1 MQIRDLGAEA
11 IDEILAEAVEGMGRR
26 TGKA

>member
-1 MQIRDLGAEA
+1 MQIRDLGDEA
-11 IDEILAEAVEGMGRR
+11 IDEILAEAIDGMDRR